1 MSLPVIEA
9 PIFSMNLTS
18 IKEPI
23 TYRPFLVKEEKLL
36 LMAMEGGNQE
46 EIIRTSKQIINNC
59 IVSENVD
66 ADQLP
71 LFDLQMALLK
81 IRSKSVGETIEMMI
95 KHRDDKNSNGESCD
109 ASTKIKINL
118 SDIIFLLPH

>member
-36 LMAMEGGNQE
+36 LMAMEGGE
-46 EIIRTSKQIINNC
+46 EKDIIDTTKQIINNC
-59 IVSENVD
+59 ILSENVN
-66 ADQLP
+66 AEHLP

-81 IRSKSVGETIEMMI
+81 IRAKSCFL
-95 KHRDDKNSNGESCD
+95 KNV
-109 ASTKIKINL
+109 
-118 SDIIFLLPH
+118 